1 MGNRLTKLYTKTGD
15 DGTTGLG
22 DGSRTTKDSARI
34 EAVGTI
40 DELNSW
46 IGLLLAELPEDEPLI
61 EPLTEI
67 QHRLFDLGGELAVP
81 GFQLIQ
87 SQMVTNLEVLCD
99 QLNEELPPLKEFILP
114 GGSTSAG
121 LCHMARAVA
130 RRERVIVTLSKD
142 ESIGDDLK
150 RYINRLSRMSYLSWP
165 ANSRNVMAAK
175 KCSGNQK
182 NTIKNAR
189 QAGHF
194 VRTPCA

>member
-46 IGLLLAELPEDEPLI
+46 VGLLLAELPANEPLI
-61 EPLTEI
+61 EPLTDI

-81 GFQLIQ
+81 GFQLIRAE
-87 SQMVTNLEVLCD
+87 MVSDLEVLCD

-114 GGSTSAG
+114 GGSKSAG

-130 RRERVIVTLSKD
+130 RRAERIIVTLST
-142 ESIGDDLK
+142 EETVGDDLR
-150 RYINRLSRMSYLSWP
+150 RYINRLSDVLF
-165 ANSRNVMAAK
+165 VMAR
-175 KCSGNQK
+175 QL
-182 NTIKNAR
+182 AR
-189 QAGHF
+189 REGGQEVF
-194 VRTPCA
+194 WKSKRTR

>member
-22 DGSRTTKDSARI
+22 DGSRITKDSARI

-46 IGLLLAELPEDEPLI
+46 IGLLLAELPADEPLI

-87 SQMVTNLEVLCD
+87 SQMVSDLEVLCD

-114 GGSTSAG
+114 GGSKTAG

-130 RRERVIVTLSKD
+130 RRAERVIVTLSKD

-150 RYINRLSRMSYLSWP
+150 RYINRLSDVLF
-165 ANSRNVMAAK
+165 VMAR
-175 KCSGNQK
+175 QL
-182 NTIKNAR
+182 AR
-189 QAGHF
+189 RDGGQEVF
-194 VRTPCA
+194 WKSKRIQ

>member
-46 IGLLLAELPEDEPLI
+46 IGLLLAELPADEPLI

-87 SQMVTNLEVLCD
+87 SQMVSDLEVLCD

-130 RRERVIVTLSKD
+130 RRAERVIVTLSKD
-142 ESIGDDLK
+142 ENIGDDLK
-150 RYINRLSRMSYLSWP
+150 RYINRLSDVLF
-165 ANSRNVMAAK
+165 V
-175 KCSGNQK
+175 
-182 NTIKNAR
+182 IAR
-189 QAGHF
+189 QLARRDGGQEVF
-194 VRTPCA
+194 WKSKRIQ

>member
-46 IGLLLAELPEDEPLI
+46 VGLLLAELPANEPLI
-61 EPLTEI
+61 EPLTDI

-81 GFQLIQ
+81 GFQLIRAE
-87 SQMVTNLEVLCD
+87 MVSDLELLCD

-114 GGSTSAG
+114 GGSKSAG

-130 RRERVIVTLSKD
+130 RRAERIIVTLST
-142 ESIGDDLK
+142 EETVGDDLR
-150 RYINRLSRMSYLSWP
+150 RYINRLSDVLF
-165 ANSRNVMAAK
+165 VMAR
-175 KCSGNQK
+175 QL
-182 NTIKNAR
+182 AR
-189 QAGHF
+189 REGGQEVF
-194 VRTPCA
+194 WKSKRTQ

>member
-46 IGLLLAELPEDEPLI
+46 VGLLLAELPANESLI
-61 EPLTEI
+61 GPLTDI

-87 SQMVTNLEVLCD
+87 SEMVSDLETLCD

-114 GGSTSAG
+114 GGSKSAG

-130 RRERVIVTLSKD
+130 RRAERIIVTLST
-142 ESIGDDLK
+142 EETVGDDLR
-150 RYINRLSRMSYLSWP
+150 RYINRLSDVLF
-165 ANSRNVMAAK
+165 VMAR
-175 KCSGNQK
+175 QL
-182 NTIKNAR
+182 AR
-189 QAGHF
+189 REGGQEVF
-194 VRTPCA
+194 WKSKRTQ

>member
-46 IGLLLAELPEDEPLI
+46 IGLLLAELPADEQLI
-61 EPLTEI
+61 EPLTDI

-87 SQMVTNLEVLCD
+87 AEMVSDLEALCD

-114 GGSTSAG
+114 GGSKSAG

-130 RRERVIVTLSKD
+130 RRAERIIVTLSK
-142 ESIGDDLK
+142 EETVGDDLK
-150 RYINRLSRMSYLSWP
+150 RYINRLSDVLF
-165 ANSRNVMAAK
+165 VMAR
-175 KCSGNQK
+175 QL
-182 NTIKNAR
+182 AR
-189 QAGHF
+189 RDGGQEVF
-194 VRTPCA
+194 WKSKRTQ

>member
-22 DGSRTTKDSARI
+22 DGSRTTQDSARI

-46 IGLLLAELPEDEPLI
+46 IGLLLAELPADEPLI

-87 SQMVTNLEVLCD
+87 SQMVSDLEVLCD
-99 QLNEELPPLKEFILP
+99 QLNEKLPPLKEFILP

-130 RRERVIVTLSKD
+130 RRAERVIVTLSKD
-142 ESIGDDLK
+142 ENIGDDLK
-150 RYINRLSRMSYLSWP
+150 RYINRLSDVLF
-165 ANSRNVMAAK
+165 VMAR
-175 KCSGNQK
+175 QL
-182 NTIKNAR
+182 AR
-189 QAGHF
+189 RDGGQEVF
-194 VRTPCA
+194 WKSKRIQ

>member
-22 DGSRTTKDSARI
+22 DGSRTNKDSPRI

-46 IGLLLAELPEDEPLI
+46 IGLLLAELPADEPLI

-87 SQMVTNLEVLCD
+87 SQMVSDLEILCD

-130 RRERVIVTLSKD
+130 RRAERVIVTLSKD

-150 RYINRLSRMSYLSWP
+150 RYINRLSDVLF
-165 ANSRNVMAAK
+165 VMAR
-175 KCSGNQK
+175 QL
-182 NTIKNAR
+182 AR
-189 QAGHF
+189 RDGGQEVF
-194 VRTPCA
+194 WKSKRTQ

>member
-22 DGSRTTKDSARI
+22 DGSRTTKDSPRI

-46 IGLLLAELPEDEPLI
+46 IGLVLAELPADEQLI
-61 EPLTEI
+61 EPLTDI

-87 SQMVTNLEVLCD
+87 AEMVSDLEALCD

-114 GGSTSAG
+114 GGSKSAG

-130 RRERVIVTLSKD
+130 RRAERIIVTLSK
-142 ESIGDDLK
+142 EETVGDDLK
-150 RYINRLSRMSYLSWP
+150 RYINRLSDVLF
-165 ANSRNVMAAK
+165 VMAR
-175 KCSGNQK
+175 QL
-182 NTIKNAR
+182 AR
-189 QAGHF
+189 RDGGQEVF
-194 VRTPCA
+194 WKSKRTQ

>member
-22 DGSRTTKDSARI
+22 DGSRTTKDSPRI

-46 IGLLLAELPEDEPLI
+46 IGLLLAELPADEPLI

-87 SQMVTNLEVLCD
+87 SQMVSDLEVLCD

-130 RRERVIVTLSKD
+130 RRAERVIVTLSKD

-150 RYINRLSRMSYLSWP
+150 RYINRLSDVLF
-165 ANSRNVMAAK
+165 VMAR
-175 KCSGNQK
+175 QL
-182 NTIKNAR
+182 AR
-189 QAGHF
+189 RGGGQEVF
-194 VRTPCA
+194 WKSKRTQ

>member
-46 IGLLLAELPEDEPLI
+46 IGLLLAELPADEPLI

-87 SQMVTNLEVLCD
+87 SQMVSDLEVLCD

-130 RRERVIVTLSKD
+130 RRAERVIVTLSKD

-150 RYINRLSRMSYLSWP
+150 RYINRLSDVLF
-165 ANSRNVMAAK
+165 VMAR
-175 KCSGNQK
+175 QL
-182 NTIKNAR
+182 AR
-189 QAGHF
+189 RGGGQEVF
-194 VRTPCA
+194 WKSKRIQ

>member
-46 IGLLLAELPEDEPLI
+46 IGLLLAELPADEPLI

-87 SQMVTNLEVLCD
+87 SQMVSDLEVLCD

-114 GGSTSAG
+114 GGSRSAG
-121 LCHMARAVA
+121 LCHMERAVA
-130 RRERVIVTLSKD
+130 RRAERVIVTLSKD

-150 RYINRLSRMSYLSWP
+150 RYINRLSDVLF
-165 ANSRNVMAAK
+165 VMAR
-175 KCSGNQK
+175 QL
-182 NTIKNAR
+182 AR
-189 QAGHF
+189 RDGGQEVF
-194 VRTPCA
+194 WKSKRIQ

>member
-130 RRERVIVTLSKD
+130 RRAERVIVTLSKD

-150 RYINRLSRMSYLSWP
+150 RYINRLSDVLF
-165 ANSRNVMAAK
+165 VMAR
-175 KCSGNQK
+175 QL
-182 NTIKNAR
+182 AR
-189 QAGHF
+189 RDGGQEVF
-194 VRTPCA
+194 WKSKRTQ

>member
-46 IGLLLAELPEDEPLI
+46 IGLLLAELPADEQLI
-61 EPLTEI
+61 APLTDI

-87 SQMVTNLEVLCD
+87 AEMVSDLEALCD

-114 GGSTSAG
+114 GGSKSAG

-130 RRERVIVTLSKD
+130 RRAERIIVTLSK
-142 ESIGDDLK
+142 EETVGDDLK
-150 RYINRLSRMSYLSWP
+150 RYINRLSDVLF
-165 ANSRNVMAAK
+165 VMAR
-175 KCSGNQK
+175 QL
-182 NTIKNAR
+182 AR
-189 QAGHF
+189 RDGGQEVF
-194 VRTPCA
+194 WKSKRTQ

>member
-46 IGLLLAELPEDEPLI
+46 IGLLLAELPADEQLI
-61 EPLTEI
+61 EPLTDI

-87 SQMVTNLEVLCD
+87 AEMVSDLEALCD

-114 GGSTSAG
+114 GGSKSAG
-121 LCHMARAVA
+121 LCHMACAVA
-130 RRERVIVTLSKD
+130 RRAERIIVTLSK
-142 ESIGDDLK
+142 EETVGDDLK
-150 RYINRLSRMSYLSWP
+150 RYINRLSDVLF
-165 ANSRNVMAAK
+165 VMAR
-175 KCSGNQK
+175 QL
-182 NTIKNAR
+182 AR
-189 QAGHF
+189 RDGGQEVF
-194 VRTPCA
+194 WKSQRTQ

>member
-22 DGSRTTKDSARI
+22 DGSRTTKDSPRI

-46 IGLLLAELPEDEPLI
+46 IGLLLAELPADEPLI

-87 SQMVTNLEVLCD
+87 SQMVSDLEILCD

-130 RRERVIVTLSKD
+130 RRAERVIVTLSKD

-150 RYINRLSRMSYLSWP
+150 RYINRLSDVLF
-165 ANSRNVMAAK
+165 VMAR
-175 KCSGNQK
+175 QL
-182 NTIKNAR
+182 AR
-189 QAGHF
+189 RGGGQEVF
-194 VRTPCA
+194 WKSKRSQ

>member
-46 IGLLLAELPEDEPLI
+46 IGLLLAELPADEPLI

-87 SQMVTNLEVLCD
+87 SQMVSDLEILCD

-130 RRERVIVTLSKD
+130 RRAERVIVTLSKD

-150 RYINRLSRMSYLSWP
+150 RYINRLSDVLF
-165 ANSRNVMAAK
+165 VMAR
-175 KCSGNQK
+175 QL
-182 NTIKNAR
+182 AR
-189 QAGHF
+189 RDGGQEVF
-194 VRTPCA
+194 WKSKRIQ

>member
-46 IGLLLAELPEDEPLI
+46 IGLLLAELPADEPLI

-130 RRERVIVTLSKD
+130 RRAERVIVTLSKD

-150 RYINRLSRMSYLSWP
+150 RYINRLSDVLF
-165 ANSRNVMAAK
+165 VMAR
-175 KCSGNQK
+175 QL
-182 NTIKNAR
+182 AR
-189 QAGHF
+189 RGGGQEVF
-194 VRTPCA
+194 WKSKRTQ

>member
-46 IGLLLAELPEDEPLI
+46 IGLLLAELPVDEQLI
-61 EPLTEI
+61 EPLTDI

-87 SQMVTNLEVLCD
+87 TEMVSDLEALCD

-114 GGSTSAG
+114 GGSKSAG

-130 RRERVIVTLSKD
+130 RRAERIIVTLSK
-142 ESIGDDLK
+142 EETVGDDLK
-150 RYINRLSRMSYLSWP
+150 RYINRLSDVLF
-165 ANSRNVMAAK
+165 VMAR
-175 KCSGNQK
+175 QL
-182 NTIKNAR
+182 AR
-189 QAGHF
+189 RDGGQEVF
-194 VRTPCA
+194 WKSKRTQ

>member
-46 IGLLLAELPEDEPLI
+46 IGLLLAELPADEQLI
-61 EPLTEI
+61 EPLTDI

-87 SQMVTNLEVLCD
+87 AEMVSDLEALCD
-99 QLNEELPPLKEFILP
+99 QLNEKLPPLKEFILP
-114 GGSTSAG
+114 GGSKAAG

-130 RRERVIVTLSKD
+130 RRAERIIVTLSK
-142 ESIGDDLK
+142 EETVGDDLK
-150 RYINRLSRMSYLSWP
+150 RYINRLSDVLF
-165 ANSRNVMAAK
+165 VMAR
-175 KCSGNQK
+175 QL
-182 NTIKNAR
+182 AR
-189 QAGHF
+189 RDGGQEVF
-194 VRTPCA
+194 WKSKRTQ

>member
-22 DGSRTTKDSARI
+22 DGSRTTKDSPRI

-46 IGLLLAELPEDEPLI
+46 IGLLLAELPADEQLI
-61 EPLTEI
+61 EPLTDI

-87 SQMVTNLEVLCD
+87 AEMVSDLEALCD

-114 GGSTSAG
+114 GGSKSAG
-121 LCHMARAVA
+121 LCHMARTVA
-130 RRERVIVTLSKD
+130 RRAERIIVTLSK
-142 ESIGDDLK
+142 EETVGDDLK
-150 RYINRLSRMSYLSWP
+150 RYINRLSDVLF
-165 ANSRNVMAAK
+165 VMAR
-175 KCSGNQK
+175 QL
-182 NTIKNAR
+182 AR
-189 QAGHF
+189 RDGGQEVF
-194 VRTPCA
+194 WKSKRTQ

>member
-22 DGSRTTKDSARI
+22 DGSRTTKDSPRI

-46 IGLLLAELPEDEPLI
+46 IGLLLAELPADEQLI
-61 EPLTEI
+61 EPLTDI

-87 SQMVTNLEVLCD
+87 AEMVSDLEALCD

-114 GGSTSAG
+114 GGSKSAG

-130 RRERVIVTLSKD
+130 RRAERIIVTLSK
-142 ESIGDDLK
+142 EETVGDDLK
-150 RYINRLSRMSYLSWP
+150 RYINRLSDVLF
-165 ANSRNVMAAK
+165 VMAR
-175 KCSGNQK
+175 QL
-182 NTIKNAR
+182 AR
-189 QAGHF
+189 RDGGQEVF
-194 VRTPCA
+194 WKSKRTQ

>member
-22 DGSRTTKDSARI
+22 DGSRTTKDSSRI

-46 IGLLLAELPEDEPLI
+46 IGLLLAELPTDEPLI
-61 EPLTEI
+61 EPLTDI

-87 SQMVTNLEVLCD
+87 SNMVSDLEILCD
-99 QLNEELPPLKEFILP
+99 QLNQELPPLKEFILP
-114 GGSTSAG
+114 GGSKTAG

-130 RRERVIVTLSKD
+130 RRAERTIVTLSKED
-142 ESIGDDLK
+142 TVGDDL
-150 RYINRLSRMSYLSWP
+150 RQYINRLSDVLF
-165 ANSRNVMAAK
+165 VMAR
-175 KCSGNQK
+175 QL
-182 NTIKNAR
+182 AR
-189 QAGHF
+189 RDGGQEVF
-194 VRTPCA
+194 WKSKRTQ

>member
-46 IGLLLAELPEDEPLI
+46 IGLLLAELPADEPLI

-87 SQMVTNLEVLCD
+87 SQMVSDLEFLCD

-130 RRERVIVTLSKD
+130 RRAERVIVTLSKD

-150 RYINRLSRMSYLSWP
+150 RYINRLSDVLF
-165 ANSRNVMAAK
+165 VMAR
-175 KCSGNQK
+175 QL
-182 NTIKNAR
+182 AR
-189 QAGHF
+189 RDGGQEVF
-194 VRTPCA
+194 WKSKRIQ